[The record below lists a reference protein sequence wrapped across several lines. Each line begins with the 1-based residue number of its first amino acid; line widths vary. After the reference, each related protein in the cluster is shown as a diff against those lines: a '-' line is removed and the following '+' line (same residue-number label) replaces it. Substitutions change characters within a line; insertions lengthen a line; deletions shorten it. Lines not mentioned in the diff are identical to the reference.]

1 LRFRVCVSVASKSH
15 RRMVELARRAQQEGA
30 DLVELRVDWLRR
42 LDQAEYV
49 VREVRSMGI
58 ETVTTLRSS
67 AEGGK
72 FEGGPEEA
80 ASVLRRLG
88 PRSDLIDIDSTALSH
103 VQVREVVA
111 ELGRSRVIA
120 SSHLGPDGFSRENLA
135 SVAEGLREYGELV
148 KVVTR
153 PSSLEGALIT
163 LSLYRALRWAKGN
176 LIAFSV
182 GREYAFT
189 RPMSLLLGAPFT
201 YAALKGMAV
210 APGQMTVEETKS
222 AARSLAELLA

>member
-1 LRFRVCVSVASKSH
+1 
-15 RRMVELARRAQQEGA
+15 
-30 DLVELRVDWLRR
+30 
-42 LDQAEYV
+42 
-49 VREVRSMGI
+49 
-58 ETVTTLRSS
+58 
-67 AEGGK
+67 
-72 FEGGPEEA
+72 
-80 ASVLRRLG
+80 
-88 PRSDLIDIDSTALSH
+88 
-103 VQVREVVA
+103 
-111 ELGRSRVIA
+111 VIA
-120 SSHLGPDGFSRENLA
+120 SSHLGPDGFSRENLT

-153 PSSLEGALIT
+153 PSSLEGALTT

-182 GREYAFT
+182 GWEYAFT

-210 APGQMTVEETKS
+210 APGQMTVKETKS

>member
-1 LRFRVCVSVASKSH
+1 MRFRVCVSVASGSH
-15 RRMVELARRAQQEGA
+15 RRAVELARRAQEEGA

-49 VREVRSMGI
+49 VREVRSLGT

-67 AEGGK
+67 AEGGR

-80 ASVLRRLG
+80 ASVFRRLG
-88 PRSDLIDIDSTALSH
+88 PRSDLVDVDSSALNH
-103 VQVREVVA
+103 AQVREVVA

-120 SSHLGPDGFSRENLA
+120 SSHLGTDGFGGTRLA
-135 SVAEGLREYGELV
+135 SVAEGLREHAELV
-148 KVVTR
+148 KVVSR
-153 PSSLEGALIT
+153 PSSLEGAIAT
-163 LSLYRALRWAKGN
+163 LSLYRTLNWARGH

-201 YAALKGMAV
+201 YAALKGMEV
-210 APGQMTVEETKS
+210 APGQMTVEETRR
-222 AARSLAELLA
+222 AAESLAELLR